1 MKKGRRECERPYRN
15 IDIQVIE
22 FTSELS
28 ILCRLVPIRD
38 GGYDMKNLSLRMKL
52 TVGFGV
58 ILLILA
64 TLGIISY
71 WTIGNLVETASETES
86 RMTKKTLAYSLESGI
101 EKQTT
106 GVRSFPDGR
115 QRRLAEAR

>member
-1 MKKGRRECERPYRN
+1 
-15 IDIQVIE
+15 
-22 FTSELS
+22 
-28 ILCRLVPIRD
+28 
-38 GGYDMKNLSLRMKL
+38 MKL

-101 EKQTT
+101 ESK
-106 GVRSFPDGR
+106 
-115 QRRLAEAR
+115 RRACAAF

>member
-1 MKKGRRECERPYRN
+1 
-15 IDIQVIE
+15 
-22 FTSELS
+22 
-28 ILCRLVPIRD
+28 
-38 GGYDMKNLSLRMKL
+38 MKNLSLKMKL

-86 RMTKKTLAYSLESGI
+86 RMTKKLSRTL
-101 EKQTT
+101 
-106 GVRSFPDGR
+106 
-115 QRRLAEAR
+115 